1 MKKMSRQDTKLFTS
15 NLDKIATLIQQ
26 KGHLMGIPEKV
37 AMDFAYRCDLISDAA
52 ERSSG
57 LRMAGDIEDE
67 IGETEHEHGFTQS
80 FDEIENLVEGRHS
93 KKSYLNSIEEDADD
107 IWEDY

>member
-15 NLDKIATLIQQ
+15 NLDKIASLIQER
-26 KGHLMGIPEKV
+26 GHLLGIPEKV

-52 ERSSG
+52 ERHVG
-57 LRMAGDIEDE
+57 LRMAGVENE
-67 IGETEHEHGFTQS
+67 IGETEQEHGFTQK
-80 FDEIENLVEGRHS
+80 FDEVEEAAEGS
-93 KKSYLNSIEEDADD
+93 MGKKSYLSMREEDVDD